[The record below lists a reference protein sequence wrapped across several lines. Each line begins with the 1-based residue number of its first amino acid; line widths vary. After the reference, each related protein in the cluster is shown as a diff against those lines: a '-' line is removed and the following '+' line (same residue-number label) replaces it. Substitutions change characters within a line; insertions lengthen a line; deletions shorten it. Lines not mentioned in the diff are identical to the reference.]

1 MRVIAYGFLIFI
13 GLTLLILPA
22 AVPVIKTSA
31 EFSIFNTKWNGCS
44 KFAKALHEKGDV
56 IPILYSYNSVN
67 VGELRGV
74 LIVIGPDIPFSELE
88 AREVQEFLK
97 NGGTLFI
104 ADDFGTANS
113 LLEKLGVKARFSSVQ
128 LKDLFYAKNGNFP
141 IVVRFNDP
149 KLAADRVV
157 LNIPSA
163 VINAKGEIYTS
174 KVSVLGKNMRS
185 YPILAEIKYEKG
197 RIILLSDPSILIN
210 DMFEENKQFIEKLVD
225 YLGSGNFY
233 VDEAHHY
240 DFNPYSIS
248 TVYVH
253 KEISKENMFNVFL
266 IVACIAVIV
275 ESGVVSKVATA
286 LWTKVIGA
294 IIRKRE
300 EIEFTDLPEWVDRE
314 KFKKMVEE
322 MKNGSKL
329 RWIYERKKVYG
340 KTEKR
345 D

>member
-13 GLTLLILPA
+13 GLTLLILPT

-44 KFAKALHEKGDV
+44 KFAKALYEKGDV
-56 IPILYSYNSVN
+56 IPILYSYNSAN

-128 LKDLFYAKNGNFP
+128 LRDLFYAKNENFP
-141 IVVRFNDP
+141 IVVRFDDS
-149 KLAADRVV
+149 KLAVDRVV

-163 VINAKGEIYTS
+163 VINAKGKICTS

-210 DMFEENKQFIEKLVD
+210 DMFEVNKQFIEKLID

-240 DFNPYSIS
+240 DFNPYSIA

-253 KEISKENMFNVFL
+253 KELDVKRAFTVFL
-266 IVACIAVIV
+266 VVASLAIVV
-275 ESGVVSKVATA
+275 ESGFVRRVIDVVVSTI
-286 LWTKVIGA
+286 TRRIH
-294 IIRKRE
+294 RE
-300 EIEFTDLPEWVDRE
+300 SYVFDDLPDWVDRE
-314 KFKKMVEE
+314 KFRKMVEE

-329 RWIYERKKVYG
+329 RWIYERKGVYG